1 MGCASMEITIYRTLI
16 ISFDFCGITTDD
28 PEKILFL
35 KNAPNDSPTEEIA
48 NDNEFSNNDKES
60 VAFEK

>member
-1 MGCASMEITIYRTLI
+1 MGCASMEKTIYRTLI
-16 ISFDFCGITTDD
+16 ISFDFCGITNDN

-48 NDNEFSNNDKES
+48 SDNELINHDEES
-60 VAFEK
+60 VVFEK